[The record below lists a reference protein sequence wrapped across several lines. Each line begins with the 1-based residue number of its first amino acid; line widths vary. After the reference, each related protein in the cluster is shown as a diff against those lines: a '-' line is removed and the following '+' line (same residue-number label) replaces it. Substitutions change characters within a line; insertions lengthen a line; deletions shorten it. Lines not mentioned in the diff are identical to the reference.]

1 MSTETYILCYC
12 DKHDSVNGTGINNL
26 GNNDKHGSVIG
37 TAINVFG
44 NFDKHKTFWVMT

>member
-1 MSTETYILCYC
+1 
-12 DKHDSVNGTGINNL
+12 VNGTGINNL

-37 TAINVFG
+37 TAINIFG